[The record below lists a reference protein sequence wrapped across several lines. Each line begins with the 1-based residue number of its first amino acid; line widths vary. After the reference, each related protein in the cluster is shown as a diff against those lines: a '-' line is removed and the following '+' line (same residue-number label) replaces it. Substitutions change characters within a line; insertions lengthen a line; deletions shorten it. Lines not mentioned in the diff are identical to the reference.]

1 MARQCF
7 CKIVPVKS
15 DMVQITN
22 TEYVLQSLLSACLPA
37 LPQPSEN
44 MATARDMFE
53 GLDKS
58 VSATFGNYTYH
69 RGVGGGRFWANGRL
83 KSIMAR
89 LEDLLE
95 TLTEIETTQPAMRR
109 EYFSHLLLSVSRPEK
124 TRCWPCPQ
132 WPPCAFSAPWP

>member
-1 MARQCF
+1 MARRCF

-15 DMVQITN
+15 VMVQIID
-22 TEYVLQSLLSACLPA
+22 TEYVLQTLLNACLLA

-44 MATARDMFE
+44 MARDMFE
-53 GLDKS
+53 GPDKS

-124 TRCWPCPQ
+124 T
-132 WPPCAFSAPWP
+132 

>member
-1 MARQCF
+1 MARRCF
-7 CKIVPVKS
+7 CKIIPVQS

-22 TEYVLQSLLSACLPA
+22 TEYVLLTLLNACLS
-37 LPQPSEN
+37 LSHPSEN
-44 MATARDMFE
+44 MARDMFE

-124 TRCWPCPQ
+124 T
-132 WPPCAFSAPWP
+132 

>member
-7 CKIVPVKS
+7 CKIAPVKS
-15 DMVQITN
+15 VMVQII
-22 TEYVLQSLLSACLPA
+22 TEYVLQTLLKACLPV
-37 LPQPSEN
+37 LPHLSEN
-44 MATARDMFE
+44 MARDMFE

-83 KSIMAR
+83 RSIMAR

-95 TLTEIETTQPAMRR
+95 TLTEIETTQPSMRR

-132 WPPCAFSAPWP
+132 YGLLVLFPHHGLEH

>member
-1 MARQCF
+1 MARRYF
-7 CKIVPVKS
+7 CKIIPVQS

-22 TEYVLQSLLSACLPA
+22 TEYVLQTLLNAFLPA
-37 LPQPSEN
+37 LPHPSEN
-44 MATARDMFE
+44 TARDMFE

-58 VSATFGNYTYH
+58 VSATFGNNTCH

-83 KSIMAR
+83 RSIMAR

-95 TLTEIETTQPAMRR
+95 TLTEVETTQPVMRG
-109 EYFSHLLLSVSRPEK
+109 EYFSHLLFSVSHPEK